1 MFLRVSWAGLLAI
14 SLIGCASTKGGAKRT
29 GGLDLGPARVA
40 LDEARRAGAPQRVP
54 DIFNQ
59 AEGHLKEAETLSANS
74 GASGAKPD
82 TTQRAEILGRLAAA
96 EAHCATDL
104 ARLYPKGTPPD
115 KAAHDSSELS
125 GRLRR
130 SEEERRRLEQR
141 VGLLQRELEL
151 TETEVVRTKARLQG
165 IETKADASSAIAE
178 ARILMGRLDARDKVT
193 LARCQEVLTKAERQL
208 SENNFGAAVFFARKV
223 QDMVTKG
230 REASPPPP

>member
-1 MFLRVSWAGLLAI
+1 MFFRVSWVVLLAV
-14 SLIGCASTKGGAKRT
+14 SLVACASTKGGTKRT

-40 LDEARRAGAPQRVP
+40 VDEARRAGAPQRVP
-54 DIFNQ
+54 EIFNQ
-59 AEGHLKEAETLSANS
+59 AEGHLKEAEALSANS
-74 GASGAKPD
+74 AAAPD
-82 TTQRAEILGRLAAA
+82 ATQRAEILGRLAAA
-96 EAHCATDL
+96 EARCATDL
-104 ARLYPKGTPPD
+104 TRLYPKGPPTD
-115 KAAHDSSELS
+115 KAAHDNSEVA

-141 VGLLQRELEL
+141 VSLLQRELEL

-193 LARCQEVLTKAERQL
+193 LGRCQELLAKAERQL

>member
-1 MFLRVSWAGLLAI
+1 MLLRASWAVLLAI
-14 SLIGCASTKGGAKRT
+14 PLVACASAKGGAKRT

-40 LDEARRAGAPQRVP
+40 VDEARRAGAPQRVP
-54 DIFNQ
+54 EIFNQ
-59 AEGHLKEAETLSANS
+59 AEGHLKEAEALSASS
-74 GASGAKPD
+74 GATAD
-82 TTQRAEILGRLAAA
+82 TAQKAEILGRLAAA

-104 ARLYPKGTPPD
+104 ARLYAKGLPAD
-115 KAAHDSSELS
+115 KTAHDNSDLA

-193 LARCQEVLTKAERQL
+193 LGRCQELLVKAERQL

-223 QDMVTKG
+223 QDMVSKG